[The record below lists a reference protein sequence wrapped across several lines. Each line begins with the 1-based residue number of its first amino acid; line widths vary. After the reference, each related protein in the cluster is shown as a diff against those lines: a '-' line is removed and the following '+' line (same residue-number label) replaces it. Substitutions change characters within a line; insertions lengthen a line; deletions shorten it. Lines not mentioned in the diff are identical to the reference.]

1 VQAKLRHGALRS
13 KPAIAG
19 VGRVL
24 LWSGG
29 SLWIGHA
36 AGSGNEHAHHAIQI
50 SLALTGR
57 LKLRS
62 DHGAWHEY
70 TGAIVRP
77 HHRHQ
82 FDGCGESVAQLFVEP
97 ETTQGR
103 ALLERHPGA
112 SISSLPGEIIEPLI
126 AALRRA
132 YDSCAADDALI
143 TIGQRGIDT
152 LSGSVPP
159 ALEVDRRITR
169 AIQWVQSRKGLPIT
183 LAEVARVAHLSP
195 SRFRHLFIAQTGIS
209 FRAYLLWARVGSAVG
224 AAMGGMSWT
233 DAAQEWGFADSAHLS
248 RTCRRMFG
256 IAPSML
262 IRAGE
267 RAPAE

>member
-1 VQAKLRHGALRS
+1 
-13 KPAIAG
+13 
-19 VGRVL
+19 
-24 LWSGG
+24 
-29 SLWIGHA
+29 
-36 AGSGNEHAHHAIQI
+36 
-50 SLALTGR
+50 
-57 LKLRS
+57 
-62 DHGAWHEY
+62 
-70 TGAIVRP
+70 VRP

-82 FDGCGESVAQLFVEP
+82 FDGSGESVAQLFVEP

-112 SISSLPGEIIEPLI
+112 SIGSLPGEIIEPLI

-132 YDSCAADDALI
+132 YDSRAADDALI
-143 TIGQRGIDT
+143 TIGQR
-152 LSGSVPP
+152 
-159 ALEVDRRITR
+159 
-169 AIQWVQSRKGLPIT
+169 
-183 LAEVARVAHLSP
+183 
-195 SRFRHLFIAQTGIS
+195 GIS

-262 IRAGE
+262 IRASE
-267 RAPAE
+267 RAPAK